1 MKNTLGSF
9 PGGLKLRGHKKRSTQ
24 TPIRKT
30 PLTKQ
35 LILPLQ
41 QHIGAAAMPI
51 VEVGDHVLKGQR
63 IAKADGHVS
72 VCLHAPSSGTVVAID
87 EQPIP
92 HPSGLNAPCITIET
106 DGEDRWV
113 ERHPVTNFREM
124 SPHEIRQIIRDA
136 GIVGLG
142 GAGFPSFI
150 KLNPGV
156 HHTVDTL
163 LLNGAECEPYISCDD
178 TLMRERADGIID
190 GIEIMQHAL
199 RAREVIIAIEDN
211 KAQAISAM
219 ELALA
224 ARPHME
230 NTRVVVIPTRYPTGG
245 EKQLIQVVTG
255 QEVPSNGLPI
265 DIGIVCHNMGT
276 AYAVGRAINH
286 GEPLISRIVT
296 VTGTDVTHA
305 GNFET
310 LFGTPISELLSFA
323 ETKRQPDEPF
333 ILGGPMMGFNLSGD
347 NLPVTKTANCILVG
361 VEDAA
366 PKTDAL
372 PCIRC
377 GDCASVCPASLLP
390 QQLYWHSR
398 AKDFEQTQDYNLF
411 DCIECG
417 CCDYVCPSKI
427 PLVSYFR
434 FAKTEIMNQERER
447 QKSDLARERFET
459 RQARLEREQREK
471 EERQRQRKAALAASK
486 AKKEKEAAAQAE
498 TADADDKEK

>member
-1 MKNTLGSF
+1 MNQPLGDF

-30 PLTKQ
+30 PLSRH

-41 QHIGAAAMPI
+41 QHIGAAAVPV
-51 VEVGDHVLKGQR
+51 VEVGDKVLKGQR
-63 IAKADGHVS
+63 IARAEGHVS

-92 HPSGLNAPCITIET
+92 HPSGLRAPCVTIET
-106 DGEDRWV
+106 DGEDQWI
-113 ERHPVTNFREM
+113 ERHPVENYRDI

-178 TLMRERADGIID
+178 MLMRERADGILD
-190 GIEIMQHAL
+190 GVEIMQHAL
-199 RAREVIIAIEDN
+199 RAREVILAIEDN
-211 KAQAISAM
+211 KPLAISAM
-219 ELALA
+219 KLALA
-224 ARPHME
+224 ARPQLTD
-230 NTRVVVIPTRYPTGG
+230 TRIVVIPTRYPTGG
-245 EKQLIQVVTG
+245 EKQIIQVVTG
-255 QEVPSNGLPI
+255 KEVPTNGLPI
-265 DIGIVCHNMGT
+265 DIGIVSHNMGT

-310 LFGTPISELLSFA
+310 LFGTPISELLAFA
-323 ETKRQPDEPF
+323 ETQREPDEPF

-366 PKTDAL
+366 PKTEPL

-377 GDCASVCPASLLP
+377 GDCASVCPANLLP

-398 AKDFEQTQDYNLF
+398 AKDFEQTRDYNLF

-447 QKSDLARERFET
+447 KKSDLARERFET
-459 RQARLEREQREK
+459 RQARMEREQREK

-486 AKKEKEAAAQAE
+486 AKKEKEAAAE
-498 TADADDKEK
+498 TTAADDKEN